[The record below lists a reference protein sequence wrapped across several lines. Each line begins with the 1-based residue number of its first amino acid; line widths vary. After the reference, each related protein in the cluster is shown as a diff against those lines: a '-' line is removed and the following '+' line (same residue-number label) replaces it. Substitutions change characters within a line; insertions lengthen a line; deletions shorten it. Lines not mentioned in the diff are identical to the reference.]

1 MRFATHEQEIE
12 KEMRVKEE
20 KNIGLSGKLLCWSIQ
35 MSTLDN

>member
-20 KNIGLSGKLLCWSIQ
+20 KKYCSLWQTPLLVNIDVD
-35 MSTLDN
+35 T